1 MNFEFKENEI
11 SVSELLQGCMQ
22 GNRKSWDLFFDK
34 FHRLITG
41 VVNQKSSENIDDTV
55 QLIYLRLVENEYK
68 ILRKFNGNSY
78 GAFFLYLKEIS
89 KNVVRE
95 ENKKNFQQNKITDPF
110 NYNEDNLI
118 DPQTLI
124 NNDSEEDLNHLMD
137 RIMQLD
143 IVFREVLIL
152 RYLGYKSREI
162 AEILNIPLNTV
173 LTRIKRASE
182 KIKKNNTTGI
192 K

>member
-11 SVSELLQGCMQ
+11 SVSELLQSCMQ

-41 VVNQKSSENIDDTV
+41 VVNQKSSENIDDTI
-55 QLIYLRLVENEYK
+55 QLIYLRLVENDYK
-68 ILRKFNGNSY
+68 VLRKFNGNSY

-124 NNDSEEDLNHLMD
+124 NNDSEEDLNLLMG

-143 IVFREVLIL
+143 LAFREVLTL
-152 RYLGYKSREI
+152 RYLGYKTREI

-182 KIKKNNTTGI
+182 KIKKNNTMGI

>member
-1 MNFEFKENEI
+1 M
-11 SVSELLQGCMQ
+11 
-22 GNRKSWDLFFDK
+22 
-34 FHRLITG
+34 
-41 VVNQKSSENIDDTV
+41 
-55 QLIYLRLVENEYK
+55 IYLRLVENDYK

-124 NNDSEEDLNHLMD
+124 NNDSEEDLSLLLEK
-137 RIMQLD
+137 IMQLD
-143 IVFREVLIL
+143 IVFREVLTL

>member
-1 MNFEFKENEI
+1 MNFENKENEI
-11 SVSELLQGCMQ
+11 SVSQLLQGCME
-22 GNRKSWDLFFDK
+22 GKRKSWDLFFDK

-41 VVNQKSSENIDDTV
+41 VVNQKSSENSDDTV
-55 QLIYLRLVENEYK
+55 QLIYLRLVENDYK

-95 ENKKNFQQNKITDPF
+95 ENKKNFQQNKITD
-110 NYNEDNLI
+110 NYVEDNLI

-124 NNDSEEDLNHLMD
+124 NNDLEEVLNLLLD
-137 RIMQLD
+137 KIMQLD